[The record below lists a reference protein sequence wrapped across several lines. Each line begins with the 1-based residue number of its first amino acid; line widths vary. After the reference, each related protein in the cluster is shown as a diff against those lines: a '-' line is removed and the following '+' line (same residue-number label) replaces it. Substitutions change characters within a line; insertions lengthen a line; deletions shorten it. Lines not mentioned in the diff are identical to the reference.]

1 MNKINWIILFAS
13 FLLSLAAIL
22 YVLNSFRLNRENS
35 KKVNAEVTWV
45 RKSRKGD
52 IGVVR
57 EIIPLFSYGLF

>member
-35 KKVNAEVTWV
+35 KKVNAEVT
-45 RKSRKGD
+45 
-52 IGVVR
+52 
-57 EIIPLFSYGLF
+57 